1 MKKLFFGSCA
11 SLLFVVVI
19 SLTSACK
26 GDQGEIGPQG
36 PAGPQG
42 PQGETGPAGS
52 ANVSTE
58 TFNIETSAWVDNGG
72 YSTIDLA
79 PTIITA
85 DIAATGVV
93 LAYANFGAGGVW
105 QSGWHQLPYTVVNLT
120 SYTETFNYSYDTNFL
135 QLIDSASDDL
145 QVEPTMTL
153 KVVTIPS
160 EGRKQAENAG
170 IDLKDYNQVATFFKI
185 P

>member
-1 MKKLFFGSCA
+1 MKKHFLGSCA
-11 SLLFVVVI
+11 MLLLFAVL
-19 SLTSACK
+19 SLTSSCK

-42 PQGETGPAGS
+42 ETGPVGS

-72 YSTIDLA
+72 YSTIDIA

-93 LAYANFGAGGVW
+93 LAYGNFNFGGVW

-120 SYTETFNYSYDTNFL
+120 SYTETFAYSYDTNWL
-135 QLIDSASDDL
+135 QLIDSASDDA
-145 QVEPTMTL
+145 QVHPAMTL

>member
-1 MKKLFFGSCA
+1 MKKHFFGSF
-11 SLLFVVVI
+11 SMLLFFVI
-19 SLTSACK
+19 VSLAVSCK

-36 PAGPQG
+36 PAGDP
-42 PQGETGPAGS
+42 GPAGPS
-52 ANVSTE
+52 NVHTE
-58 TFNIETSAWVDNGG
+58 TFNIAGTDWVDNGG

-79 PTIITA
+79 PATITA
-85 DIAATGVV
+85 NIASTGVV
-93 LAYANFGAGGVW
+93 LAYGYFTDGGASF
-105 QSGWHQLPYTVVNLT
+105 QDGWHQLPYTAVNLT
-120 SYTETFNYSYDTNFL
+120 SYTETFGYVYDTNWL

-145 QVEPTMTL
+145 QIEPSMTL

-160 EGRKQAENAG
+160 EGRKQAEQAG